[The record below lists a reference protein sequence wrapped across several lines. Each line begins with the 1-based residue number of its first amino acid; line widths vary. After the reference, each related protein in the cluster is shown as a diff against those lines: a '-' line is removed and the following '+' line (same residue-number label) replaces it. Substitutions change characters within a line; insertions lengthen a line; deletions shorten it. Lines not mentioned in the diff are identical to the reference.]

1 MVVPPPKQSRRA
13 LLLGGGV
20 VAAVGAAVAIGTV
33 LAGTK
38 TPAAVLDVTDAQR
51 GVEQILRDRVD
62 GYGLSD
68 IGPVLC
74 NDGRNPAVEQ
84 GTGFECTVTVEGVQ
98 RRVSVVF
105 QDNQATYA
113 VDRPR

>member
-1 MVVPPPKQSRRA
+1 MAVPPRNQSRRA

-20 VAAVGAAVAIGTV
+20 VAAVVAAVAIGAV

-38 TPAAVLDVTDAQR
+38 NPATVLDVTDAQR
-51 GVEQILRDRVD
+51 GVELVLRDPVD
-62 GYGLSD
+62 GYGLND

-74 NDGRNPAVEQ
+74 NDGRNPTAEK
-84 GTGFECTVTVEGVQ
+84 GTGFECTVPIEGVQ

-105 QDNQATYA
+105 QDGQATYA